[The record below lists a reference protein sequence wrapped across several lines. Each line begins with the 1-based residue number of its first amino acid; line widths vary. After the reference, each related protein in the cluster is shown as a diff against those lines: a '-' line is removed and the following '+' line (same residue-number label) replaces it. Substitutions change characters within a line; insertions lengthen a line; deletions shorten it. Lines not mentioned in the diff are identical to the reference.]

1 MAKKSKLKKKR
12 KSLWHSKLAM
22 YSIEYPSFW
31 KENWLPALIVFLFS
45 GLLYIGTYSFDYVL
59 DDKIV
64 YVENAYAKEG
74 LSGIKKILSTES
86 FEGYFGEQKKL
97 VAGARYRPLSIVSFA
112 MEFAIFGQSEKTSH
126 LINVLLYALN
136 CLLLFRVLA
145 MLYDHRSFHRSKFLS
160 VAFIGAMIFAA
171 HPLHV
176 EVVAN
181 VKGRD
186 EILTLLACLGATYFA
201 IRYLLSE
208 KLAWLLPTFI
218 VFFLGV
224 MTKENTITFMAIL
237 PLLGW
242 YFCKTDFKK
251 IALVAIPGIAATLLY
266 LFIRFQVIGHFLEGS
281 IDGEA
286 DLLNDPFK
294 GMSVEEKFATITYT
308 LGLYFKLMFYPHPL
322 THDYYP
328 YHIPIMNWAKGGTLF
343 SLALYIALAAG
354 ALWGLFKKNIVSFCI
369 IFFMATLSITSNLF
383 FPVGTF
389 MNERFVYVSSVGS
402 VLFMAW
408 LIGHYLPAKFGSK
421 GKMISMAVFAAF
433 MIGYTA
439 KTIWRTPAWK
449 NTYNLNAYAIKVST
463 NSARANAMM
472 ATAIYQQQFLR
483 TNASEREL
491 REQQINEARYYVDRA
506 VEIHPLYSSALNLRA
521 GVMAEQYKFD
531 RDINKLLTGFL
542 EMLKVKSNFSYI
554 DEYLQYLNNKN
565 DQDINFALIG
575 FYYDIG
581 SFYRVRQG
589 AKSISNKYFR
599 MGLEVAPN
607 NPQLRE
613 GYDATR

>member
-1 MAKKSKLKKKR
+1 MSTL
-12 KSLWHSKLAM
+12 
-22 YSIEYPSFW
+22 
-31 KENWLPALIVFLFS
+31 
-45 GLLYIGTYSFDYVL
+45 SFDYVL

-64 YVENAYAKEG
+64 YTENAYVKDG
-74 LSGIKKILSTES
+74 FSGIKKILSTES

-97 VAGARYRPLSIVSFA
+97 VAGARYRPLSIASFA
-112 MEFAIFGQSEKTSH
+112 VEFALLGQSERTSH
-126 LINVLLYALN
+126 LINLLLYAFN
-136 CLLLFRVLA
+136 CLLLFRIFA
-145 MLYDHRSFHRSKFLS
+145 MLYNHSSYERNKFLS

-186 EILTLLACLGATYFA
+186 EILTLLACLGSTYFA
-201 IRYLLSE
+201 IRYLLSD
-208 KLAWLLPTFI
+208 KVLWLLPTFI
-218 VFFLGV
+218 VFFIGV
-224 MTKENTITFMAIL
+224 MTKENTVTFMAIL

-242 YFCKTDFKK
+242 YFCKTDIKK
-251 IALVAIPGIAATLLY
+251 VALVAIPGVLATLLY
-266 LFIRFQVIGHFLEGS
+266 LYIRFQVIGHFLEGS
-281 IDGEA
+281 VDDV

-294 GMSVEEKFATITYT
+294 GMSVGEKFATITYT
-308 LGLYFKLMFYPHPL
+308 LGLYFKLMFFPHPL

-328 YHIPIMNWAKGGTLF
+328 YHIPIMNWAKGGTLV
-343 SLALYIALAAG
+343 SLALYLGLAGLAIY
-354 ALWGLFKKNIVSFCI
+354 GLFKKHIVSFCI
-369 IFFMATLSITSNLF
+369 VFFMATLSITSNLF

-389 MNERFVYVSSVGS
+389 MNERFVYASSAGS

-408 LIGHYLPAKFGSK
+408 VIGHYLPVKFGSK
-421 GKMISMAVFAAF
+421 GKMISMALFALF

-449 NTYNLNAYAIKVST
+449 SMYNLNAYAIKVST
-463 NSARANAMM
+463 NSARANALM
-472 ATAIYQQQFLR
+472 ATAIYEQQYLK
-483 TNASEREL
+483 TNSSEREL
-491 REQQINEARYYVDRA
+491 REQLIDEARFYVDRA

-531 RDINKLLTGFL
+531 RDVKKLLDGFL

-565 DQDINFALIG
+565 NQDINFALVS

-581 SFYRVRQG
+581 SFYRIRQG

-599 MGLEVAPN
+599 MGLEIAPS